1 MAITL
6 IIIIVAAIIV
16 AAIIIITTLSSNHKK
31 ESNKPLDSHIEVE
44 FEYSHEL
51 NEKGC
56 ITLASNGDITLS
68 TGGDNNVTLIGASK
82 QIATEIM
89 GICDSP
95 KSYYEWGKDIS
106 NILMTNEIQI
116 KEVELFRTE
125 VLPIVERRVAKLIEK
140 DKEWES
146 LGEKD
151 KEDKIEE
158 YRNISMV
165 EFDEEVSPAMS
176 GALSY
181 LTFNKPIQVPQL
193 NELIKEYGIRNMNT
207 YCEYYGRKNPIITIS
222 NINYRKPLEE
232 LVTVGLAYTGK
243 DLSVEELL
251 STLTLSQL
259 NDIALVDKKFTKK
272 EKAIKYI
279 AEKENVTSI
288 IENNITLRALF
299 SLRPLPDKFI
309 GFDIEKYK
317 EVKCYYEN
325 LADVLVSLYKGYSP
339 INYHIN

>member
-1 MAITL
+1 MAIILFLVIATSIIL
-6 IIIIVAAIIV
+6 IIK
-16 AAIIIITTLSSNHKK
+16 LFSNHKTETK
-31 ESNKPLDSHIEVE
+31 KQLDYHIDAEVE
-44 FEYSHEL
+44 RP
-51 NEKGC
+51 NAPKEKGRL
-56 ITLASNGDITLS
+56 TLSSNGDITLS
-68 TGGDNNVTLIGASK
+68 SGGNSVTLIGASE
-82 QIATEIM
+82 QIANEIM
-89 GICDSP
+89 VMCDSP
-95 KSYYEWGKDIS
+95 KSYYEWTKDVS
-106 NILMTNEIQI
+106 NILMANEIQI
-116 KEVELFRTE
+116 KEVEHFRAK
-125 VLPIVERRVAKLIEK
+125 VLPIVERRVSELIKK
-140 DKEWES
+140 DNEWES
-146 LGEKD
+146 LGERD
-151 KEDKIEE
+151 KEDKMEE
-158 YRNISMV
+158 YRNVSMV

-181 LTFNKPIQVPQL
+181 LTFNNPIQVPQL

-222 NINYRKPLEE
+222 NINYRKSLEE
-232 LVTVGLAYTGK
+232 LVTVGLAYSGK

-259 NDIALVDKKFTKK
+259 NDIALSDTKFTKK

-299 SLRPLPDKFI
+299 SLSPLPEKFN

-317 EVKCYYEN
+317 EVRDYYDN

-339 INYHIN
+339 MKYKLN